1 MLVVNMFAG
10 PGKGKSVMS
19 AEVFALLK
27 KRGIN
32 CELIQEYAK
41 SRVWEESFRTL
52 DDQIYVFGK
61 QSHRQWQCDGK
72 VDVIVTDSPLLLSI
86 IYDKSKTELLAD
98 LVMHVFDQYD
108 NLNIMLDY
116 SFDGYETVGRMQNK
130 HESDKIHEN
139 IRAMLDEELYEYY
152 NLTMPDATKIV
163 EWVLMRLK

>member
-52 DDQIYVFGK
+52 DDQVYVFGK

-72 VDVIVTDSPLLLSI
+72 VEVIVTDSPLLLSI
-86 IYDKSKTELLAD
+86 IYDESKTELLAD
-98 LVMHVFDQYD
+98 LVMHVFDQ
-108 NLNIMLDY
+108 N
-116 SFDGYETVGRMQNK
+116 ETC
-130 HESDKIHEN
+130 
-139 IRAMLDEELYEYY
+139 RAG
-152 NLTMPDATKIV
+152 PAKG
-163 EWVLMRLK
+163 